1 MTKPVK
7 QPVIHYVV
15 EGNENAPVIVLIS
28 GLGGDL
34 RHWQGLRLMLQDQ
47 YRVVSLD
54 NRDSGHSERGDGQY
68 YIKDMANDVVA
79 LLKRLSVGKAHVIG
93 YSMGGAIAQ
102 ELAITHS
109 QLVDKL
115 ILLATYDSTDNRAQ
129 DLFRGF
135 ASLRGDLNREDYLR
149 LTLPWGYTYEE
160 YEKPGFVEEVIA
172 EAVNDPLYQ
181 ENEAFTRQMEAT
193 IAFNSR
199 DRLHLIKSPT
209 LLVFGDEDIMTPM
222 SFANSMVARIK
233 NAKLFVIKGTGHLF
247 MRTHFREASEAI
259 KNFLDQ

>member
-1 MTKPVK
+1 MTKPAK
-7 QPVIHYVV
+7 QPAIHYVS
-15 EGNENAPVIVLIS
+15 EGNENAPVIVLIN

-34 RHWQGLRLMLQDQ
+34 RQWQALRLMLQSQ

-54 NRDSGHSERGDGQY
+54 NRDSGHSERGDEQY
-68 YIKDMANDVVA
+68 YIEDMANDVVD
-79 LLKRLSVGKAHVIG
+79 LLDRLAIGKTHVIG

-102 ELAITHS
+102 ELAINQP

-135 ASLRGDLNREDYLR
+135 ASLRRDLNREDYLR

-172 EAVNDPLYQ
+172 ELVNDPLYQ

-199 DRLHLIKSPT
+199 DRLHLIKAPT
-209 LLVFGDEDIMTPM
+209 LLVFGDEDIMTPIR
-222 SFANSMVARIK
+222 FANSMVARIK
-233 NAKLFVIKGTGHLF
+233 NAQLFVIKGTGHLF
-247 MRTHFREASEAI
+247 MRTRFREASEVI
-259 KNFLDQ
+259 KDFLDE

>member
-1 MTKPVK
+1 MTKPAK
-7 QPVIHYVV
+7 QPAIHYVA
-15 EGNENAPVIVLIS
+15 EGNENAPVIVLIN

-34 RHWQGLRLMLQDQ
+34 RQWQALRLMLQSQ

-54 NRDSGHSERGDGQY
+54 NRDSGHSERGDEQY
-68 YIKDMANDVVA
+68 YIEDMANDVVD
-79 LLKRLSVGKAHVIG
+79 LLDRLAIGKTHVIG

-102 ELAITHS
+102 ELAINQP

-135 ASLRGDLNREDYLR
+135 ASLRRDLNREDYLR

-172 EAVNDPLYQ
+172 ELVNDPLYQ

-199 DRLHLIKSPT
+199 DRLHLIKAPT
-209 LLVFGDEDIMTPM
+209 LLVFGDEDIMTPIR
-222 SFANSMVARIK
+222 FANSMVARIK
-233 NAKLFVIKGTGHLF
+233 NAQLFVIKGTGHLF
-247 MRTHFREASEAI
+247 MRTRFREASEVI
-259 KNFLDQ
+259 KDFLDE

>member
-7 QPVIHYVV
+7 QPAIHYVA
-15 EGNENAPVIVLIS
+15 EGNEKAPAIVLIN

-34 RHWQGLRLMLQDQ
+34 RHWQALRLMLQGQ

-54 NRDSGHSERGDGQY
+54 NRDSGHSERGGQQY
-68 YIKDMANDVVA
+68 YIKDMANDVVD
-79 LLKRLSVGKAHVIG
+79 LLERLAVDKAHVIG

-102 ELAITHS
+102 ELAINQP

-135 ASLRGDLNREDYLR
+135 ASLRRDLNREDYLR

-160 YEKPGFVEEVIA
+160 YERPGFVEEVIA
-172 EAVNDPLYQ
+172 EVVSDPLYQ
-181 ENEAFTRQMEAT
+181 ENDAFTRQMEAT

-209 LLVFGDEDIMTPM
+209 LLVFGDEDIITPM
-222 SFANSMVARIK
+222 RFANSMGSRIK
-233 NAKLFVIKGTGHLF
+233 NAKLVVIKGTGHLF
-247 MRTHFREASEAI
+247 MRTHFKEASEAI
-259 KNFLDQ
+259 KDFLDE